1 MTEFHKHFLKDFVVP
16 DDSEEEQLHIVHSSV
31 SLCFKY
37 VLTCNKI
44 SRLVRTKKV
53 LAKYLLQDLALLD
66 SDYASRGA
74 FGEMVLPE
82 PKTFE
87 EASAQM
93 KRHEEDVEIG
103 LKLRDIERK
112 SDIEEAQKI
121 QADQHQS
128 TAQNENPTTSEEEK
142 NQSTGKWGRFQHFI
156 NSI

>member
-1 MTEFHKHFLKDFVVP
+1 
-16 DDSEEEQLHIVHSSV
+16 
-31 SLCFKY
+31 
-37 VLTCNKI
+37 
-44 SRLVRTKKV
+44 
-53 LAKYLLQDLALLD
+53 
-66 SDYASRGA
+66 
-74 FGEMVLPE
+74 MVLPE

-121 QADQHQS
+121 LEEQQQS
-128 TAQNENPTTSEEEK
+128 AAQNENPTTSEEEK
-142 NQSTGKWGRFQHFI
+142 NQSTGKWVRFQHFI